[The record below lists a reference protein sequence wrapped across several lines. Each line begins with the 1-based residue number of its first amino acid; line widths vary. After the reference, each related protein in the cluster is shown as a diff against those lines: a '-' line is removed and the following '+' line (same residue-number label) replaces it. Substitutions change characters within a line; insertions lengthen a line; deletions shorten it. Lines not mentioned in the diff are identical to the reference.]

1 MLWQIRIET
10 VTFLV
15 WEKCIAVTDK
25 DRNSYI
31 LGLREMYCKSSTT
44 VLATFKSIL
53 NDIDDNTSVS
63 NDGLKLLANIKN
75 TMLDRAATEKKFND
89 ILENYRT
96 DYRQKVWEN
105 KVTIPAHKQNFFN
118 AFVRFSWCFEG
129 KSGICLVVYNLHLF
143 NMILYYHRNVR
154 MDRKLMFYDAVLTS
168 IFISFVYST
177 LKD

>member
-1 MLWQIRIET
+1 MGTLIEKDNLALYSYET
-10 VTFLV
+10 SKYSKNLEEFS
-15 WEKCIAVTDK
+15 VTDK

-96 DYRQKVWEN
+96 DYRQKV
-105 KVTIPAHKQNFFN
+105 
-118 AFVRFSWCFEG
+118 
-129 KSGICLVVYNLHLF
+129 
-143 NMILYYHRNVR
+143 
-154 MDRKLMFYDAVLTS
+154 
-168 IFISFVYST
+168 
-177 LKD
+177 